1 LSARS
6 TSAGCCRAAVRTVVV
21 GIVAGAV
28 AGTMYIVVPIFD
40 APSNNP
46 DGLAG
51 GQLRTPS
58 LVRGLP
64 SFIERT
70 CAISLFAGIGRAV
83 LGLRL

>member
-1 LSARS
+1 MSARS
-6 TSAGCCRAAVRTVVV
+6 TSAGCAAGV
-21 GIVAGAV
+21 V

-70 CAISLFAGIGRAV
+70 CAISLFAGIGRVV